1 VQTGRKGPL
10 NRAGRASRLG
20 RPAESIFGRPSARNT
35 SPSLSEPAEKITQI
49 LALAQE
55 EAEAY
60 IAEARREAE
69 RIIAEARQEA
79 DAIRA
84 QARP

>member
-1 VQTGRKGPL
+1 M
-10 NRAGRASRLG
+10 
-20 RPAESIFGRPSARNT
+20 SIFGRPSAGNT
-35 SPSLSEPAEKITQI
+35 SPSHSAVDDTITRI

-60 IAEARREAE
+60 IAEARRGAE

-84 QARP
+84 QAKP